1 MSAVKDT
8 VRHKKED
15 IDVNDAGSATDSK
28 QGGIDLS
35 TLSDKALEALVPKIQ
50 QELAQR
56 RGRQTK
62 EALEKMQE
70 IAKSVGITP
79 EELLGS

>member
-1 MSAVKDT
+1 M
-8 VRHKKED
+8 
-15 IDVNDAGSATDSK
+15 
-28 QGGIDLS
+28 
-35 TLSDKALEALVPKIQ
+35 VPKIQ

-56 RGRQTK
+56 RVRQTK